1 MENPGNALED
11 DGEGDDVVRRVLAFW
26 FGLPGDDGVFPF
38 RKIWF
43 EKSDA
48 FNARIVDRFKPDY
61 ERAARGGLDTLMAS
75 AEGCQALIILLDQFP
90 RNMFRGEARSYAT
103 DEKARQ
109 VAEHAL
115 AQGFDEALQANQRL
129 FLHLPFEHSED
140 LADQARYTAFAAS
153 LADPDRMK
161 YADRHREII
170 ERFGRFPHR
179 NAALGRDSTPEELAF
194 LDEPKSS
201 F

>member
-1 MENPGNALED
+1 MEKPGNALED

-48 FNARIVDRFKPDY
+48 FDARIVDRFKSDY
-61 ERAARGGLDTLMAS
+61 ERAALGGLDTLMAS
-75 AEGCQALIILLDQFP
+75 AEGCLALIILLDQFP

-115 AQGFDEALQANQRL
+115 AQGFDEAL
-129 FLHLPFEHSED
+129 
-140 LADQARYTAFAAS
+140 
-153 LADPDRMK
+153 
-161 YADRHREII
+161 
-170 ERFGRFPHR
+170 
-179 NAALGRDSTPEELAF
+179 
-194 LDEPKSS
+194 
-201 F
+201 